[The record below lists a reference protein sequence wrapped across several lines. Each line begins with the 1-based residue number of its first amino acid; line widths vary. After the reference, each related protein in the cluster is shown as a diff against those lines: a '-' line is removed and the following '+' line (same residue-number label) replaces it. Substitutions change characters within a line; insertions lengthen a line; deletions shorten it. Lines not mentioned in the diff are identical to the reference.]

1 MKEFPASL
9 EQKKITLADC
19 IDIALQNSPNTRQ
32 AWQTAKEAEAQAR
45 QSLSQLYPAVTLSMD
60 MNYSKGISR
69 ALYYDDKIKGVDQ
82 HINFGPCIDITY
94 LILDAGGMSASIK
107 GAIANLYQ
115 QNFLFNQ
122 SVQDLFLATETA
134 YFNYCAALERVETYK
149 DNVKEA
155 YKVLRII
162 SARCKGGL
170 AAKLDVYQAKAR
182 FENERYNLAQAEGD
196 LEGAKADLTK
206 AMGVSAF
213 SVFTITRPEKEFAV
227 TLDQEIVTRLIS
239 QGLEKRQDI
248 AALRASVIQREYAV
262 NAARSKLWPSLN
274 LEGLGD
280 YSRYNSYHKPINEIL
295 TNKYTSTMN
304 TSIGV
309 SLQWDVFDG
318 FSNYYNK
325 VAAEKDLEAERQ
337 KLKQLEIE
345 AATLLK

>member
-1 MKEFPASL
+1 
-9 EQKKITLADC
+9 
-19 IDIALQNSPNTRQ
+19 
-32 AWQTAKEAEAQAR
+32 
-45 QSLSQLYPAVTLSMD
+45 
-60 MNYSKGISR
+60 
-69 ALYYDDKIKGVDQ
+69 
-82 HINFGPCIDITY
+82 
-94 LILDAGGMSASIK
+94 
-107 GAIANLYQ
+107 
-115 QNFLFNQ
+115 
-122 SVQDLFLATETA
+122 
-134 YFNYCAALERVETYK
+134 
-149 DNVKEA
+149 VKEA

-262 NAARSKLWPSLN
+262 KAARSKLWPSLN

-345 AATLLK
+345 AGAGVWSSYYAVKASSEGFQYSTELVKQNKKVYSMIKKGYTAGVYNILDLVYTQRDLFNSQLQNIDCRNKWYVSLAELTYEIGAFSVDKNTNRRIHVRK